1 MTTSQLPPSP
11 EKKDQDLG
19 VKEAIPKQATLSDW
33 QDADF
38 THSTDA
44 AELQGPYPLSTIL
57 LITISAF
64 FALAITWASIAEIDE
79 LTRGE
84 GKIIPSSQNQVVQYS
99 ELGIVKSIHVQE
111 NARVEK
117 GQILFV
123 VEDTAAKASLG
134 ELQAVR
140 YAIMGKIARLT
151 AEALGTPLQF
161 PPEME
166 NAKQVAEAEERQYRT
181 RQESLQAQVATLY
194 SQVDQ
199 RKQEL
204 AELEGKLE
212 QSRAS
217 LALAEQELGITA
229 PLVEKRIV
237 PQINLLRL
245 QREIN
250 DLQGQISASELAKPR
265 IESTLAE
272 ANQKIAERYLLFK
285 AEAGN
290 DLNAA
295 HAELAGK
302 DEAIKALTDRV
313 MRTEILSPASGIIK
327 NLHVHTVNSVI
338 KPGDT
343 LAEVVPVDDTLLVE
357 VKIKPTDIAFVHA
370 PLMIDG
376 QEVSQRAIVKVS
388 AYDFSIYGGLPGQVI
403 EVSPDSFVDET
414 SGSRNPETF
423 YKAIIKTDRNYL
435 ERYGEKNYIK
445 PGMPVTADIKT
456 GQKSILTYLLKPFFK
471 TKERA
476 LRER

>member
-1 MTTSQLPPSP
+1 MTDMPQPNTPTPPPS
-11 EKKDQDLG
+11 KK
-19 VKEAIPKQATLSDW
+19 PKSLTDW
-33 QDADF
+33 KDADF
-38 THSTDA
+38 AHSTDA

-57 LITISAF
+57 LIAISVF
-64 FALAITWASIAEIDE
+64 FAIAITWASIAQIDE

-99 ELGIVKSIHVQE
+99 ELGIVKTIHVRENQE
-111 NARVEK
+111 VEK
-117 GQILFV
+117 GQILFTI
-123 VEDTAAKASLG
+123 EDTAAKSSLG

-151 AEALGTPLQF
+151 AETMGTPLQF

-166 NAKQVAEAEERQYRT
+166 NAKDVAEAEERQYRM
-181 RQESLQAQVATLY
+181 RQESLQAQVATLH
-194 SQVDQ
+194 SQADQ

-212 QSRAS
+212 QARAS
-217 LALAEQELGITA
+217 LALAEQELSITA

-237 PQINLLRL
+237 PQVNLLRL

-265 IESTLAE
+265 LESSLAE
-272 ANQKIAERYLLFK
+272 ANQKIAERFLLFK

-295 HAELAGK
+295 RAELAAK
-302 DEAIKALTDRV
+302 DEAIKTLTDRV
-313 MRTEILSPASGIIK
+313 TRTEILSPAKGIIK
-327 NLHVHTVNSVI
+327 NLRVHTANSVI

-343 LAEVVPVDDTLLVE
+343 LAEVVPVDDALLVE
-357 VKIKPTDIAFVHA
+357 VKIKPTDIAFVHP
-370 PLMIDG
+370 PLMMEG
-376 QEVSQRAIVKVS
+376 KEVSQEAIVKVS

-403 EVSPDSFVDET
+403 EVSPDSFVDDT
-414 SGSRNPETF
+414 PGSRNPESY
-423 YKAIIKTDRNYL
+423 YKIIIKTDRNYL
-435 ERYGEKNYIK
+435 ERFGEKYFIK
-445 PGMPVTADIKT
+445 PGMVVTADIKT
-456 GQKSILTYLLKPFFK
+456 GQKTILSYLLKPFFK